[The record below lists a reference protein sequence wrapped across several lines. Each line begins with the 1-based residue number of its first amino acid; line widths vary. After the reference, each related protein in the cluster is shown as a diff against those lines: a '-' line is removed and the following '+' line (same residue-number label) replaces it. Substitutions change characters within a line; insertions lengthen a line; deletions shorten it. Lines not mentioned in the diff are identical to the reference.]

1 MITIKTPQEIEIMKE
16 SAGIL
21 SRIMKEV
28 SEKVEIG
35 ITTNE
40 LNRLFESLVLK
51 YKAKPNFKG
60 YGGFPAGICAS
71 VNEEVVH
78 AAPSERVLKQG
89 DIITLD
95 GGVLWKGYHSDMAI
109 TLPVGEISLE
119 NKKLISVTKKALKR
133 GIKKARPGNTFGDIG
148 NTIQRYVE
156 GQGFNIVKELCGHG
170 IGKALHE
177 DPEIL
182 NYGRR
187 KTGPTIK
194 EGMVFCIEPMVTKGD
209 SRLKK
214 SKDGF
219 GYITRDNSFAAH
231 FEHTMVATKNGAQ
244 VITN

>member
-1 MITIKTPQEIEIMKE
+1 MIIIKTPQEIEIMKE
-16 SAGIL
+16 SAAIL
-21 SRIMKEV
+21 SQIMKEV
-28 SEKVEIG
+28 SAKVEVG

-60 YGGFPAGICAS
+60 YGGFPAGICTS

-78 AAPSERVLKQG
+78 AVPSERVLRQG

-95 GGVLWKGYHSDMAI
+95 GGVLWKDYNSDMAI

-119 NKKLISVTKKALKR
+119 NKKLMSVTKKALKR
-133 GIKKARPGNTFGDIG
+133 GIKKARPGNTFGDVG

-156 GQGFNIVKELCGHG
+156 GQGFNVVKELCGHG
-170 IGKALHE
+170 IGKALYE

-209 SRLKK
+209 ARLKK

-219 GYITRDNSFAAH
+219 GYITRDNSVAAH
-231 FEHTMVATKNGAQ
+231 FEHTMVATGNGAQ
-244 VITN
+244 VITI